1 MSTRWFFS
9 SALVGAS
16 ASSVGGGQG
25 LRTSVTF
32 VREMDGQRKEE
43 TAEGPALS
51 LVGPGDVLGFD
62 RTMVLREEPPPGSAP
77 AAENVL
83 ASVEL
88 AHADL
93 PWVLSQGQ
101 ATTPSGPTP
110 QPWIVLVV
118 LAEDEAAPPRNANP
132 LPVLTAPPA
141 ALPPLAERWAW
152 AHVEAR
158 LDDGVTDIGTAR
170 RLAEQG
176 VRHHSADVVGR
187 LLCPRKLEP
196 DRGWIAAIVPATEAG
211 RAAGL
216 NRDLVGP
223 GTADAWTA
231 GAATPSTCP
240 STTGG
245 GSAPGRRAPSKN
257 WPADYTFSRPPKPG
271 SAPGPSMSADPGP
284 RSNRPGRPPWH

>member
-1 MSTRWFFS
+1 M
-9 SALVGAS
+9 
-16 ASSVGGGQG
+16 
-25 LRTSVTF
+25 
-32 VREMDGQRKEE
+32 
-43 TAEGPALS
+43 
-51 LVGPGDVLGFD
+51 LGFD

-158 LDDGVTDIGTAR
+158 LDDSVTDIGTAR

-176 VRHHSADVVGR
+176 VRNHSADVVGR

-231 GAATPSTCP
+231 GAGDPVDLPVYHWWRFRTGAAGTFEELARRLHFQPAAEAGLGTRTVDVSRPWPAEQQAGPATVALDGALRVPGS
-240 STTGG
+240 
-245 GSAPGRRAPSKN
+245 SAPEVWSDPAAQERFRSLVRERLDSPARRRTGA
-257 WPADYTFSRPPKPG
+257 W
-271 SAPGPSMSADPGP
+271 
-284 RSNRPGRPPWH
+284 PGR